1 MANKQ
6 ELATELVVIGAGPG
20 GYAAAFRAA
29 DLGKKVVLIDK
40 EAQLGGV
47 CLNKGCI
54 PSKALLHIAKVMT
67 DARDLGEA
75 GIRFTKPKIDL
86 EKVRE
91 WKNSV
96 VNQLTGG
103 IVQMAK
109 ARKVQTI
116 QGKADFV
123 NDKNMMIKTA
133 DGKLMLSFEQAI
145 IATGSRSVAAPNF
158 PNDHPG
164 VINSTTALELASIP
178 KRLLVIGGGYIG
190 LEMGTVYNALGSK
203 VSVVEM
209 LDTLLPG
216 ADQDLVRILQRR
228 LKADFEEILL
238 NAMVSRID
246 PNNNGTLSVKID
258 TGETSTTKVFD
269 TVLVAVGR
277 QPNTNAIGLE
287 NTGVEL
293 TDRGLIAVDK
303 RQRTSVQN
311 IFAIGDVTGDP
322 MLAHK
327 ATHEGKIAAEVIAG
341 LPAAFDAR
349 AIPAVIF
356 TDPEIAWAG
365 LTETEAKAKNI
376 TYEKGEFP
384 WAASGRSLA
393 IGQKLGKTK
402 LLFAPDSNR
411 VLGIGIVGPGAGDLI
426 SEGSLAIEMG
436 ADAEDLGLTIH
447 PHPTL
452 SETIANAAEVFTG
465 TVTDLYIPSRKIK
478 K

>member
-1 MANKQ
+1 MAAKQ
-6 ELATELVVIGAGPG
+6 ELETEVIVIGAGPG

-67 DARDLGEA
+67 DAGNLEEA
-75 GIRFTKPKIDL
+75 GIRFTKPRIDL
-86 EKVRE
+86 DKVRE

-103 IVQMAK
+103 IAQLAK

-116 QGKADFV
+116 QGTARFN
-123 NDKNMMIKTA
+123 NDKSLTIKTA
-133 DGKLMLSFEQAI
+133 DGEQILRFEQAI
-145 IATGSRSVAAPNF
+145 IATGSRAVTVPNF
-158 PNDHPG
+158 PEDHPG
-164 VINSTTALELASIP
+164 VINSTIALDLPSVP
-178 KRLLVIGGGYIG
+178 KHLLVIGGGYIG
-190 LEMGTVYNALGSK
+190 LEMGTAYNALGSK

-216 ADQDLVRILQRR
+216 ADQDLVRILERR
-228 LKADFEEILL
+228 LKTDFHEILL
-238 NAMVSRID
+238 NSMVSQII
-246 PNNNGTLSVKID
+246 PNDNNTLTVKID
-258 TGETSTTKVFD
+258 TGEKSIKKVFD
-269 TVLVAVGR
+269 VVLVAVGR
-277 QPNTNAIGLE
+277 QPNTNDIGLE

-293 TDRGLIAVDK
+293 TDRGLITVDK

-376 TYEKGEFP
+376 PYEKGEFP

-402 LLFAPDSNR
+402 LLFDPVSNQ

-452 SETIANAAEVFTG
+452 SETVANAAEVFSG
-465 TVTDLYIPSRKIK
+465 TVTDLYVPKRKIK